1 MSDKKAK
8 FIEKIKKDLKEI
20 RKQKELD
27 RKKELIKKLKNDEPN
42 KKEAKVIENI
52 KSVIK
57 KIKDPYL
64 NLMYY
69 NSTYY
74 LVEYCEHNI
83 KKLLTLRN
91 PKYIIIDFNNNYD
104 TMLIEKIPKIEYL
117 TNLKNY
123 GINLI
128 GMANH
133 FIIYNNHYNYKLV
146 AYSQRGIN
154 IYKNIDKNKT
164 PVLIP
169 PILIIKKE
177 FIKEEIKIEDPKKN
191 KCANKIISLFDDDKK
206 SSPKKQ
212 SSPKRQS
219 LSKEDYIKEI
229 KKIYPYYEDL
239 DLDKLNCETINL
251 KYNINSCYMDSLFV
265 ALFNSKNPL
274 IKELILNSKLHNY
287 KNSKLDE
294 YGEQIR
300 EQLKLLYKNIT
311 KPPTEIGTNKCTV
324 LRSILQHYQD
334 RYKQDVNS
342 LFQGFEWTSEQNDFS
357 DLLTMLQVIFDIPF
371 NMDYSL
377 NGRIEKK
384 SFFDFNNDIDLFTS
398 KDTIKINNY
407 YPSYTKRI
415 DLDGTGNIRIEKI
428 EYVSAPLLLI
438 KINRIIQGVGKILK
452 PVIPELKIKLQK
464 NNLYL
469 NSIIIHYGD
478 ENSGHYI
485 CLFECKGQWYEF
497 DDLRGYSKLIGP
509 FNKVLSNDN
518 YLNNIVGL
526 LYYSL
531 LS

>member
-1 MSDKKAK
+1 M
-8 FIEKIKKDLKEI
+8 IEIK
-20 RKQKELD
+20 KQKELEK
-27 RKKELIKKLKNDEPN
+27 KKELIKKLKNNEPN

-52 KSVIK
+52 KYVIK
-57 KIKDPYL
+57 KFKDPYL
-64 NLMYY
+64 NLMHY
-69 NSTYY
+69 NSSYY

-91 PKYIIIDFNNNYD
+91 PKYIIIDYNNNYD
-104 TMLIEKIPKIEYL
+104 KLLIEKIPKIEYL
-117 TNLKNY
+117 TNLNNY
-123 GINLI
+123 GIYIIVKADNT
-128 GMANH
+128 
-133 FIIYNNHYNYKLV
+133 IIYNSHYNYELI
-146 AYSQRGIN
+146 AYSKKGIN
-154 IYKNIDKNKT
+154 IYKNIDKSKT
-164 PVLIP
+164 PALIP
-169 PILIIKKE
+169 PKLIIKKE
-177 FIKEEIKIEDPKKN
+177 FRKEEIKIEDHKKN
-191 KCANKIISLFDDDKK
+191 KCAKKILSLFDDKK

-212 SSPKRQS
+212 SSPKRRS
-219 LSKEDYIKEI
+219 ISKEDYIKEI

-239 DLDKLNCETINL
+239 EKLNTKSLKEIYNFNCETINL
-251 KYNINSCYMDSLFV
+251 KYNVNSCYMDSLFV

-294 YGEQIR
+294 YGQQIR

-311 KPPTEIGTNKCTV
+311 KPPTEIGNNKCTA
-324 LRSILQHYQD
+324 LRSILQRYQD
-334 RYKQDVNS
+334 KYKQDINP
-342 LFQGFEWTSEQNDFS
+342 LFQGSEWTSEQNDFS
-357 DLLTMLQVIFDIPF
+357 DLLNMLQVIFDIPF
-371 NMDYSL
+371 NMNYSL

-398 KDTIKINNY
+398 KDTIKIKDY
-407 YPSYTKRI
+407 YPSYIKRM

-428 EYVSAPLLLI
+428 EYISAPLLLI